1 MHSWFACL
9 LLTCTWRIGGW
20 HLSTVCRAKTAL
32 MASVNTMADEVRG
45 YGKAIS
51 MANAAHRAAPRWSDP
66 ATGDDWEW
74 WKTLPSRTE
83 TGQVGMAKVL
93 HLWVRAY
100 QCSLEANAGVVGVDS
115 AGCRDILAAMKAAAN
130 LDSNG
135 HVKMGPGVESFAA
148 CPGDVFYH
156 TLCLLNWAG
165 HLCAYGTLNS
175 FNYAITS
182 AVLGY
187 WAGRS
192 RHVKVPGLKVCRY
205 CNRGNRE

>member
-1 MHSWFACL
+1 MYRVKIAFF
-9 LLTCTWRIGGW
+9 T
-20 HLSTVCRAKTAL
+20 
-32 MASVNTMADEVRG
+32 VNTIADEGKG

-51 MANAAHRAAPRWSDP
+51 MGNAAHRAAPRWSDP
-66 ATGDDWEW
+66 ATGDDREW

-83 TGQVGMAKVL
+83 TGQVGMAKVF

-100 QCSLEANAGVVGVDS
+100 LCSLEANTGVGGVDG
-115 AGCRDILAAMKAAAN
+115 AGCRDILSATKAPAN

-135 HVKMGPGVESFAA
+135 HVNMGAVVDSFAA
-148 CPGDVFYH
+148 CPGDVCYH

-182 AVLGY
+182 AALGY

-192 RHVKVPGLKVCRY
+192 QRVKVPDLKVCPFS
-205 CNRGNRE
+205 NLGNRV